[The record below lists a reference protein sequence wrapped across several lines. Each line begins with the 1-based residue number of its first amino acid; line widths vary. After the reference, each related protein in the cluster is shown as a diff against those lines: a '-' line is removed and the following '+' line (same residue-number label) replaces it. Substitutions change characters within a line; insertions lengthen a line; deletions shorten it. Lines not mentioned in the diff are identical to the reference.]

1 MKKIIY
7 FILILTFFITP
18 CFAEIYVLIDGD
30 TKEVKGIC
38 EKNIAQ
44 IEEGME
50 LFVLNGTINDLESY
64 GYDKTTAHNKFE
76 NGVFKKDAAKIS
88 SEKQKMDSKKQN
100 KQKAFDKLE
109 DLGLTQN
116 EIEALFGDK

>member
-1 MKKIIY
+1 MKKLIY
-7 FILILTFFITP
+7 CFLILAFFALP
-18 CFAEIYVLIDGD
+18 CFADIYVLIDSK
-30 TKEVKGIC
+30 TKVVKGIC
-38 EKNIAQ
+38 EQNTAQ
-44 IEEGME
+44 IETGME

-109 DLGLTQN
+109 DLGLTQD